1 VSAAP
6 IAEPH
11 AGSGAGTTRSPSERA
26 IAFFEL
32 TKPRITGLV
41 LLTTAVGFQIASTAA
56 VDLVL
61 LLHALLGTALTAG
74 GTNALNQYV
83 ERGPDAAMHRT
94 RGRPLPSGRLSAR
107 EGLLF
112 AVLISLAG
120 IGYLA
125 YFVNGITA
133 IFAAAT
139 LVSYVAAYTPLK
151 QITPWSTAVGGISG
165 ALPIVGGWTAATGR
179 LAPATWAL
187 FGILF
192 LWQLPHFLGL
202 GWLCRDDYRRGGF
215 QILAVR
221 DPSGRRTA
229 TQSLIVLALLL
240 PTAALPTLFGLT
252 GIVYLVGGLGL
263 GLAFL
268 ACGIQFAIRPEAATA
283 RRLFLASVLYL
294 PVLLLLMVIDKV

>member
-1 VSAAP
+1 
-6 IAEPH
+6 
-11 AGSGAGTTRSPSERA
+11 
-26 IAFFEL
+26 
-32 TKPRITGLV
+32 V
-41 LLTTAVGFQIASTAA
+41 LLTTAVGFQIASTAP
-56 VDLVL
+56 VDIVL

-107 EGLLF
+107 EGLVF
-112 AVLISLAG
+112 AVLISLTG
-120 IGYLA
+120 IAYLWL
-125 YFVNGITA
+125 FVNGVTA
-133 IFAAAT
+133 IIAAAT
-139 LVSYVAAYTPLK
+139 LLSYVAAYTPMK
-151 QITPWSTAVGGISG
+151 KVTPWSTMVGGVSG

-179 LAPATWAL
+179 LTLAAWAL

-192 LWQLPHFLGL
+192 LWQLPHFMGL

-252 GIVYLVGGLGL
+252 GTAYLVIGLGL

-268 ACGIQFAIRPEAATA
+268 ACGVQFATRPTAGTA
-283 RRLFLASVLYL
+283 RRLFLGSVLYL
-294 PVLLLLMVIDKV
+294 PALLLLMVIDKT